1 MIKTRERESTQGE
14 REHPQNIPRGR
25 MLCRNFEEERA
36 LDRQTGRA
44 ETKNILAAQ
53 YLHPLV
59 RPFVCTFQIACS
71 IIRASRRANAK
82 RTTREWVE
90 DGLCDEP
97 DFDSWAHPRS
107 RKGRTAWHSDAFA
120 LGLIGHGIRANKH
133 RAGGRLGVGMHA
145 VSNGSRGAQ

>member
-14 REHPQNIPRGR
+14 RAPAEHSSGTNAMPEFRGGEGFR
-25 MLCRNFEEERA
+25 RTDGQSRDKEHF
-36 LDRQTGRA
+36 GRPIFA
-44 ETKNILAAQ
+44 PAHL
-53 YLHPLV
+53 
-59 RPFVCTFQIACS
+59 FVCTFQIACS
-71 IIRASRRANAK
+71 IIRASRRANTK

-133 RAGGRLGVGMHA
+133 RAGGRLGVGMQA